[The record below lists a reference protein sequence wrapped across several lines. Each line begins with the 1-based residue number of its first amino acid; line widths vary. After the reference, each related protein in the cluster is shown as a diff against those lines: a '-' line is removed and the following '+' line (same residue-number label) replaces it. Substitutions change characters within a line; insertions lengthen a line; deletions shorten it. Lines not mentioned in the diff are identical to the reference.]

1 MNIKLLAFLLTLSQR
16 AFTTFIPIVDIY
28 CDMLSFGK
36 LGIIIKDIQPKKTL
50 DLILTKHL
58 LFLFLLFFI
67 LFHCHELAEND

>member
-36 LGIIIKDIQPKKTL
+36 LGIIIKDIQPKKNIRSDFNKTFAIFVFI
-50 DLILTKHL
+50 ILY
-58 LFLFLLFFI
+58 FI
-67 LFHCHELAEND
+67 SLS